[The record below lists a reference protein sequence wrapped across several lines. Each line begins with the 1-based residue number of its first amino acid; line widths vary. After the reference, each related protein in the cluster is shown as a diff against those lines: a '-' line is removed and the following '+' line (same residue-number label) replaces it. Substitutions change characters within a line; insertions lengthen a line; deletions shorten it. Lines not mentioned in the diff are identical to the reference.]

1 MVRRTAKMKKIVL
14 FLLGVLV
21 VGIVFERPSNGQS
34 SGSAARSQKVVTR
47 RDESRRRPK
56 VRFINPT
63 QLAKP
68 PGYTHVVEVTGGR
81 TIYIAGQI
89 ALDSSGNIVGP
100 GDFPAQAEQVFANLK
115 AALESVGASFKDVIK
130 LNYYVT
136 DTSQLP
142 ALRAVRDRHVNTA
155 APPASTLVQVVRLAR
170 EGLMIEIEAVA
181 VLP

>member
-1 MVRRTAKMKKIVL
+1 MKKILL
-14 FLLGVLV
+14 FLLSVLV
-21 VGIVFERPSNGQS
+21 ASIVYERPSNGQS
-34 SGSAARSQKVVTR
+34 QSSAARSQKVATR
-47 RDESRRRPK
+47 SDQARTRTK
-56 VRFINPT
+56 VRFINPAT
-63 QLAKP
+63 LAKP